1 MSLDRVDELR
11 TFVGVVDAGSF
22 TKAARLLRLSTNA
35 VSHRVLSLE
44 ERLGVRLLTRTT
56 RALSVTEEGQVLYE
70 RARRVVEELEAI
82 EAEVGAS
89 SHAVRGLVRLVI
101 PAQGIDTTFLAAVG
115 ALLEANPSLSVQL
128 RVTSQAVDV
137 VADRADLAL
146 WVGKPPASSL
156 ISRRLG
162 TLSWALA
169 ATPNYLDQHGRPR
182 RPEDLSKH
190 RCLRF
195 LSERA
200 QDVWRLVDLRGRVV
214 SVPVQGGFEADD
226 SRVLGDAVYA
236 GVGIGPRPDRE
247 LLGAIREGRLERVL
261 PTHRFETLELFALMP
276 RRSARLPRV
285 TALVTALKAGLA
297 ELA

>member
-35 VSHRVLSLE
+35 VSHRVLNLE

-195 LSERA
+195 LSERT

-247 LLGAIREGRLERVL
+247 LIGAIREGRLERVL